1 MKPIAHSHNKRYMNN
16 SYKKLDVYA
25 KSRQLVV
32 TIYALLKHFP
42 AEEKYAL
49 GDQMRRAVIS
59 VPSNI
64 AEGMGRL
71 SDKDQ
76 AHFLNMSYGSLMEVY
91 AQADI
96 AHDLKYIDDEM
107 FNQLEEQVD
116 SISKMI
122 QSMCYIRKNPS
133 PNRLVAQSPNRPKI

>member
-1 MKPIAHSHNKRYMNN
+1 MKRFKDLIVYQKSKELVIFV
-16 SYKKLDVYA
+16 YKMLDLFPEA
-25 KSRQLVV
+25 EKF
-32 TIYALLKHFP
+32 ALCN
-42 AEEKYAL
+42 
-49 GDQMRRAVIS
+49 QMRRAVVS

-122 QSMCYIRKNPS
+122 QSMCYIRKNLS

>member
-1 MKPIAHSHNKRYMNN
+1 MKRIK
-16 SYKKLDVYA
+16 D
-25 KSRQLVV
+25 LVV
-32 TIYALLKHFP
+32 YQKSKELVIFVYKMLAEFPDAERFALC
-42 AEEKYAL
+42 
-49 GDQMRRAVIS
+49 GQMRRAVVS
-59 VPSNI
+59 VPSNL

>member
-1 MKPIAHSHNKRYMNN
+1 MKRFKDLIVYQKSKELVIFV
-16 SYKKLDVYA
+16 YKMLDLFPEA
-25 KSRQLVV
+25 EKF
-32 TIYALLKHFP
+32 ALCN
-42 AEEKYAL
+42 
-49 GDQMRRAVIS
+49 QMRRAVVS

-133 PNRLVAQSPNRPKI
+133 PNRLVAQTPNRPKI

>member
-1 MKPIAHSHNKRYMNN
+1 MKRFKDLIVYQKSKELVIFV
-16 SYKKLDVYA
+16 YKMLDLFPEA
-25 KSRQLVV
+25 EKF
-32 TIYALLKHFP
+32 ALCN
-42 AEEKYAL
+42 
-49 GDQMRRAVIS
+49 QMRRAVVS

>member
-1 MKPIAHSHNKRYMNN
+1 MKRFKDLIVYQKSKELVIFV
-16 SYKKLDVYA
+16 YKMLDLFPEA
-25 KSRQLVV
+25 EKF
-32 TIYALLKHFP
+32 ALCN
-42 AEEKYAL
+42 
-49 GDQMRRAVIS
+49 QMRRAVVS

-96 AHDLKYIDDEM
+96 AHDLKYIDDEI
-107 FNQLEEQVD
+107 FNELEEQVD

>member
-1 MKPIAHSHNKRYMNN
+1 MKRFKDLIVYQKSKELVIFV
-16 SYKKLDVYA
+16 YKMLDLFPEA
-25 KSRQLVV
+25 EKF
-32 TIYALLKHFP
+32 ALCN
-42 AEEKYAL
+42 
-49 GDQMRRAVIS
+49 QMRRAVVS

-76 AHFLNMSYGSLMEVY
+76 AHFLNMSYASLMEVY

-122 QSMCYIRKNPS
+122 QAMCYIRKNS
-133 PNRLVAQSPNRPKI
+133 SSKK

>member
-1 MKPIAHSHNKRYMNN
+1 M
-16 SYKKLDVYA
+16 LDLFPEA
-25 KSRQLVV
+25 EKF
-32 TIYALLKHFP
+32 ALCN
-42 AEEKYAL
+42 
-49 GDQMRRAVIS
+49 QMRRAVVS

>member
-1 MKPIAHSHNKRYMNN
+1 MKRIKD
-16 SYKKLDVYA
+16 LIVYQ
-25 KSRQLVV
+25 KSKELVIFV
-32 TIYALLKHFP
+32 YQMLELFPEAERFALCN
-42 AEEKYAL
+42 
-49 GDQMRRAVIS
+49 QMRRSVVS

-76 AHFLNMSYGSLMEVY
+76 AHFLNMAYGSLMEVY

-116 SISKMI
+116 SIIKMI

-133 PNRLVAQSPNRPKI
+133 PNHLVAQSPNRPKI

>member
-1 MKPIAHSHNKRYMNN
+1 MNN
-16 SYKKLDVYA
+16 SYKNLDVYI

-32 TIYALLKHFP
+32 QVYALLKHYPIDERF
-42 AEEKYAL
+42 AL
-49 GDQMRRAVIS
+49 IDQMRRAVLS

-76 AHFLNMSYGSLMEVY
+76 AHFLNMSYGSLMEIY
-91 AQADI
+91 AQADV

-107 FNQLEEQVD
+107 FNQLEEQVE
-116 SISKMI
+116 SIGKMI
-122 QSMCYIRKNPS
+122 QSMCYLRKNPS
-133 PNRLVAQSPNRPKI
+133 PNRLVAQSPNCLKK

>member
-1 MKPIAHSHNKRYMNN
+1 MKRFKDLIVYQKSKELVIFV
-16 SYKKLDVYA
+16 YKMLDLFPDA
-25 KSRQLVV
+25 EKF
-32 TIYALLKHFP
+32 ALCN
-42 AEEKYAL
+42 
-49 GDQMRRAVIS
+49 QMRRAVVS
-59 VPSNI
+59 VPSNL

>member
-1 MKPIAHSHNKRYMNN
+1 MKRFKDLIVYQKSKELVIFV
-16 SYKKLDVYA
+16 YKMLDLFPEA
-25 KSRQLVV
+25 EKF
-32 TIYALLKHFP
+32 ALCN
-42 AEEKYAL
+42 
-49 GDQMRRAVIS
+49 QMRRAVVS

-76 AHFLNMSYGSLMEVY
+76 AHFLNMFYGSLMEVY

-133 PNRLVAQSPNRPKI
+133 PNRLVAQSPNRLKI